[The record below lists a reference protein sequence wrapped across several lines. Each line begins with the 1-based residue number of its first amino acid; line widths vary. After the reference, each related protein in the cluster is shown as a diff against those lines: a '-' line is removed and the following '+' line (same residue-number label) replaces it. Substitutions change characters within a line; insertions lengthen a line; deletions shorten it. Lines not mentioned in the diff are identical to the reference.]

1 MLVSNYIS
9 VIMAYIRN
17 NHLYL
22 SSMQKLIL
30 FICLLS
36 VFACTSKKTLVNT
49 NIKTKTEE
57 ETKKS
62 EYKDSITINATN
74 EKSKTSTE
82 NNTVVFEGVKFDSTG
97 LISYVDKVT
106 INHSKI
112 QENKEKQSIVDTK
125 VSTKDTLSIQR
136 KELKKEEKEII
147 DKSEP
152 KLLLWKVWCC
162 IAGLL
167 NIIVLLFYMKKK
179 F

>member
-1 MLVSNYIS
+1 MRKV
-9 VIMAYIRN
+9 
-17 NHLYL
+17 
-22 SSMQKLIL
+22 L
-30 FICLLS
+30 FILCLLGVVSCHSNKTIVDTS
-36 VFACTSKKTLVNT
+36 V
-49 NIKTKTEE
+49 KTKTETIVQQA
-57 ETKKS
+57 ET
-62 EYKDSITINATN
+62 KDSISTNTTN
-74 EKSKTSTE
+74 ERSETNTE
-82 NNTVVFEGVKFDSTG
+82 NNSIFLEGVKFDSTG

-152 KLLLWKVWCC
+152 KLLLWKVWIC

-167 NIIVLLFYMKKK
+167 NIIVLLFYIKKK

>member
-1 MLVSNYIS
+1 M
-9 VIMAYIRN
+9 
-17 NHLYL
+17 
-22 SSMQKLIL
+22 
-30 FICLLS
+30 CLLGTIS
-36 VFACTSKKTLVNT
+36 CHSKKVIVDTEV
-49 NIKTKTEE
+49 KTKTEE
-57 ETKKS
+57 SIKQSVT
-62 EYKDSITINATN
+62 KDSVITNTTN

-112 QENKEKQSIVDTK
+112 QENKEKQSIADTK

-136 KELKKEEKEII
+136 KELKKEEKETI

-152 KLLLWKVWCC
+152 KLLLWKVWIC

-167 NIIVLLFYMKKK
+167 NIIVLLFYIKKK